1 MMWFQRAALRY
12 LSTIQTKPYLEI
24 FRVSWLLADREM
36 STWRSQRVG
45 WWYLF
50 LQMVSTQKLEYHKYF
65 KFYTMQMWVEIFDIS
80 KIEIT

>member
-1 MMWFQRAALRY
+1 MHEKTQIFNSPIHIENLMNDVISKGSFKY

-24 FRVSWLLADREM
+24 FRVPWLLADREM

-50 LQMVSTQKLEYHKYF
+50 LQMVSTQKLEYH
-65 KFYTMQMWVEIFDIS
+65 
-80 KIEIT
+80 

>member
-1 MMWFQRAALRY
+1 MHEKTQIFNSPNYIENQVNDVISKGSFNY

-50 LQMVSTQKLEYHKYF
+50 LQMVSTQKLEYH
-65 KFYTMQMWVEIFDIS
+65 
-80 KIEIT
+80 